1 MTLADYHLSVYPKSI
16 YCHVTLKKKHSLTEE
31 EAALLMNRLEQ
42 AIQSIISETYEE
54 IDNS

>member
-31 EAALLMNRLEQ
+31 EATLLMNRLEQ

-54 IDNS
+54 TDNS